1 MDDLYQRARVL
12 DEEDSLRDFRREFH
26 LPLNASGEP
35 LIYFCG
41 HSLGLQPRT
50 AAEYVQQELSKW
62 QTQGVEGHF
71 QEPRPWVAYHKLLK
85 PSLAHIVGAQE
96 QEVVAMNNLTTNL
109 HLMLVSFYRPTAHRY
124 KILLEAEA
132 FPSDHYAV
140 ESQLRYH
147 GYDPKEA
154 TVALCPRAGET
165 TLRTEDIVRAAQDPS
180 VALVLWPG
188 VQYYTGQWFDLPAI
202 VAAAQQGG
210 AVVGLDL
217 AHAVGNVPLR
227 LHDWNVDFAV
237 WCSYKYLNAGP
248 GNTGGL
254 FVHERYAHDAS
265 RPRFAGWWGHDEG
278 ERFRMQPGFQPMPGA
293 DGWQLSNVNILSMA
307 AQRASLAITERA
319 GMAALRRKSVLLT
332 GFLEECLLRQGLL
345 DGPVRLVTPREPEA
359 RGCQLSLTVAGGKRV
374 FDALTRAGVVADWRE
389 PDVIRVAPVPLYN
402 TFAEVY
408 RFGALLGQAL
418 ENNTTEPGLK
428 VGT

>member
-1 MDDLYQRARVL
+1 MDDLYQRALAHDR
-12 DEEDSLRDFRREFH
+12 EDPLRDFRAEFH
-26 LPLNASGEP
+26 LPMDSSGEP

-41 HSLGLQPRT
+41 HSLGLQPRSAT
-50 AAEYVQQELSKW
+50 EYVQQELSKW

-71 QEPRPWVAYHKLLK
+71 EEPRPWVAYHKLLK
-85 PSLAHIVGAQE
+85 SPLAHVVGAQE
-96 QEVVAMNNLTTNL
+96 SEVVAMNNLTTNL
-109 HLMLVSFYRPTAHRY
+109 HLMLVSFYRPTAQRY

-132 FPSDHYAV
+132 FPSDHYVV
-140 ESQLRYH
+140 ESQLCYH
-147 GYDPKEA
+147 GYDPEAA
-154 TVALCPRAGET
+154 TVKLRPRAGET
-165 TLRTEDIVRAAQDPS
+165 TLRTQDIIRAAQDPS

-188 VQYYTGQWFDLPAI
+188 VQYYTGQLFDLPAI
-202 VAAAQQGG
+202 VTAAQESG

-227 LHDWNVDFAV
+227 LHNWNVDFAV

-248 GNTGGL
+248 GNTGGV
-254 FVHERYAHDAS
+254 FVHERYARDAS
-265 RPRFAGWWGHDEG
+265 LPRFAGWWGHDEG
-278 ERFRMQPGFQPMPGA
+278 ERFRMQPGFKPMPGA

-307 AQRASLAITERA
+307 AQRAALAITERA

-332 GFLEECLLRQGLL
+332 GFLEECLQKRGLL
-345 DGPVRLVTPREPEA
+345 DGPVRLVTPRESEA

-374 FDALTRAGVVADWRE
+374 FDALARAGVVADWRE

-408 RFGALLGQAL
+408 RFSGLLGQAL
-418 ENNTTEPGLK
+418 ENNITDGVLK
-428 VGT
+428 